1 MINICLLGAT
11 GSIGQNALDVLR
23 LHPSKFRLRSI
34 TANTDVEGLV
44 AQIAEFEPD
53 TAVIADSSLEN
64 KLWERVSSEVPQ
76 SKVKILSGQDSLS
89 KVASDEQVH
98 TVVAAIVG
106 AAGLLPTLSAVRAG
120 KRILLAN
127 KEVLVCAG
135 KLFMSEVKASG
146 AELLPL
152 DSEHNAIFQ
161 CMQQNQLSY
170 EEVEV
175 NKSPDIRRILLT
187 ASGGPFRGYNRESL
201 EEVTPEQ
208 AFAHPNWEMGR
219 KISVDSATLM
229 NKGLELIEACW
240 LFDVPPS
247 KVEIL
252 VHPQSI
258 IHSLVEYDDGS
269 QLAQLGT
276 PDMKTPIAHALGF
289 PERLISGANFLDL
302 TKTPALTFE
311 EADSETFDCL
321 SLAIYAAER
330 GGSYPLFLNA
340 ANEVAV
346 QAFIEGKIK
355 ITQIADLVKNTLQF
369 ATENEPVSIDE
380 VIELDE
386 LARKYCLDSL
396 KEIWK

>member
-1 MINICLLGAT
+1 MINISLLGAT
-11 GSIGQNALDVLR
+11 GSIGQSTLDVLR

-64 KLWERVSSEVPQ
+64 ELQERINSEVPE

-89 KVASDEQVH
+89 AVASDEQVH

-135 KLFMSEVKASG
+135 KLFMSEVEASG

-161 CMQQNQLSY
+161 CMQQGQSSS
-170 EEVEV
+170 EETEA

-201 EEVTPEQ
+201 AEVTPEQ
-208 AFAHPNWEMGR
+208 AFAHPNWEMGK

-240 LFDVPPS
+240 LFDVSPN

-289 PERLISGANFLDL
+289 PERLVSGANFLDL
-302 TKTPALTFE
+302 TKTPPLTFE

-369 ATENEPVSIDE
+369 ATESEPVSIDE
-380 VIELDE
+380 VIELDD

-396 KEIWK
+396 KEIQK

>member
-1 MINICLLGAT
+1 M
-11 GSIGQNALDVLR
+11 
-23 LHPSKFRLRSI
+23 
-34 TANTDVEGLV
+34 
-44 AQIAEFEPD
+44 
-53 TAVIADSSLEN
+53 
-64 KLWERVSSEVPQ
+64 
-76 SKVKILSGQDSLS
+76 
-89 KVASDEQVH
+89 
-98 TVVAAIVG
+98 
-106 AAGLLPTLSAVRAG
+106 
-120 KRILLAN
+120 
-127 KEVLVCAG
+127 
-135 KLFMSEVKASG
+135 
-146 AELLPL
+146 
-152 DSEHNAIFQ
+152 
-161 CMQQNQLSY
+161 
-170 EEVEV
+170 
-175 NKSPDIRRILLT
+175 
-187 ASGGPFRGYNRESL
+187 
-201 EEVTPEQ
+201 
-208 AFAHPNWEMGR
+208 
-219 KISVDSATLM
+219 
-229 NKGLELIEACW
+229 IEACW

>member
-1 MINICLLGAT
+1 MINISLLGAT
-11 GSIGQNALDVLR
+11 GSIGQSTLDVLR

-64 KLWERVSSEVPQ
+64 ELQERVNSEVPE

-89 KVASDEQVH
+89 AVASDEQVH

-187 ASGGPFRGYNRESL
+187 ASGGPFRGYNR
-201 EEVTPEQ
+201 
-208 AFAHPNWEMGR
+208 
-219 KISVDSATLM
+219 
-229 NKGLELIEACW
+229 
-240 LFDVPPS
+240 
-247 KVEIL
+247 
-252 VHPQSI
+252 
-258 IHSLVEYDDGS
+258 
-269 QLAQLGT
+269 
-276 PDMKTPIAHALGF
+276 
-289 PERLISGANFLDL
+289 
-302 TKTPALTFE
+302 
-311 EADSETFDCL
+311 
-321 SLAIYAAER
+321 
-330 GGSYPLFLNA
+330 
-340 ANEVAV
+340 
-346 QAFIEGKIK
+346 
-355 ITQIADLVKNTLQF
+355 
-369 ATENEPVSIDE
+369 
-380 VIELDE
+380 
-386 LARKYCLDSL
+386 
-396 KEIWK
+396 